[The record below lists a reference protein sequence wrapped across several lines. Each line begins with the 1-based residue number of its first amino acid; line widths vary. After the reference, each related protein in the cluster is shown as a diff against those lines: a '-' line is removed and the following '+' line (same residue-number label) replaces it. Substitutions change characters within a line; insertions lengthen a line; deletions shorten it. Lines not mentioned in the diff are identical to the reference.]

1 MAGFGDI
8 LARETTGPCTAGLCT
23 LRLVAAGPRAF
34 GPVASDSTA
43 ASPRATV
50 ALLNDAMARA
60 VTASEPKREPTA
72 AGQAELAPQS
82 ALAP

>member
-8 LARETTGPCTAGLCT
+8 LARKTTGPCTAGLCT

-34 GPVASDSTA
+34 GPVA

-60 VTASEPKREPTA
+60 VTASEPKREPAA